1 MNRLSSKGK
10 RKLEDQKMDR
20 TKKLKRMWDEE
31 SDRYDAQFE
40 LTRILA
46 ITSRVAN
53 RVHKA
58 IERERERQ
66 RERERDS
73 DRERLRER
81 EIGN

>member
-58 IERERERQ
+58 IERERDSA
-66 RERERDS
+66 RERETATERD
-73 DRERLRER
+73 
-81 EIGN
+81 